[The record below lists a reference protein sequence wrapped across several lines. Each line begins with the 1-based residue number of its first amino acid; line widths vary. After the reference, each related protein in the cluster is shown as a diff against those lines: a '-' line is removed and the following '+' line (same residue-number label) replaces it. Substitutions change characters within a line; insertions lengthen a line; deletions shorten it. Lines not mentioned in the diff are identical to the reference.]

1 MKMENGWREAMIHTT
16 PTGEGRSD
24 QGEESSGCLNER
36 AGRSTRVRNL
46 QAAIFFG
53 PPLRMNIIINEHAN

>member
-1 MKMENGWREAMIHTT
+1 MVHTT

-24 QGEESSGCLNER
+24 QGEESSGCLKER
-36 AGRSTRVRNL
+36 PEEVLGYETFRPPFFF
-46 QAAIFFG
+46 FFG